1 MMNRKMTVICF
12 IFKGDFGMT
21 TIYLDHAATTPVH
34 PVVATKYAEMLG
46 SLFGNPSSIHSYGR
60 EARKWLDEARK
71 IMAQSINAK
80 PSEIIFTSGGT
91 EADNIAIFGTVNAM
105 KHKGNHIIT
114 TTIEHHAGL
123 NTCKQ
128 LELDGFEVTFLE
140 VDNNGRI
147 DVEQVRDAL
156 TEETILVTIMLGN
169 NEVGTVQPISEIG
182 ELLKEHQAIFHT
194 DAVQAYGILPID
206 VDEIQV
212 DLLSVSAHKLNGP
225 KGVGFLYE
233 RTGMTTKPHLYGGE
247 QERKRRA
254 GTENVPAIVAFS
266 DAVKIAL
273 ESIEENTKKYLEF
286 QKILTA
292 TFQEQDINFSV
303 NAIGTDKLPHIV
315 NVSFPGTDIES
326 LLVNLDMAGVC
337 VSSGSACTA
346 GSLDPSHV
354 LTAIYGEGAPELRNS
369 VRFSFGLGLDE
380 DHIKAAAL
388 KTADIVKR
396 LVK

>member
-1 MMNRKMTVICF
+1 
-12 IFKGDFGMT
+12 MT

-34 PVVATKYAEMLG
+34 PAVTTKYAELLG

-60 EARKWLDEARK
+60 EARKWLDDARK
-71 IMAQSINAK
+71 AMAQSINAK

-114 TTIEHHAGL
+114 TNIEHHAVL

-128 LELDGFEVTFLE
+128 LELVGYEVTFLE
-140 VDNNGRI
+140 VDKNGRI
-147 DVEQVRDAL
+147 DVEQVRNAL
-156 TEETILVTIMLGN
+156 TDETILVTIMLGN
-169 NEVGTVQPISEIG
+169 NEVGTVQPIREIG
-182 ELLKEHQAIFHT
+182 ELLQEHQAVFHT

-206 VDEIQV
+206 VDDLKV
-212 DLLSVSAHKLNGP
+212 DLLSVSSHKLNGP

-266 DAVKIAL
+266 NAVEIAH
-273 ESIEENTKKYLEF
+273 ETIEENTKKYIGFE
-286 QKILTA
+286 KIIT
-292 TFQEQDINFSV
+292 TSFQEQGINFFV
-303 NAIGTDKLPHIV
+303 NALDTERLPHIV
-315 NVSFPGTDIES
+315 NISFPGTDIES
-326 LLVNLDMAGVC
+326 LLVNLDIAGVC

-354 LTAIYGEGAPELRNS
+354 LTAMYGQGAPELRNS
-369 VRFSFGLGLDE
+369 VRFSFGLGLD
-380 DHIKAAAL
+380 DDQIRTAAL